1 MHILGVGSVLKQY
14 ISRFKGN
21 ALGEGWDAVVPLL
34 TRMKAKSNSLIA
46 TVTNQLDMDKK
57 TKVVQ
62 HRAGLVSDK

>member
-1 MHILGVGSVLKQY
+1 MQKLGVDSVLKQY
-14 ISRFKGN
+14 ISRIGN
-21 ALGEGWDAVVPLL
+21 ALGEGWGAVVPIF
-34 TRMKAKSNSLIA
+34 TRMKAKSNSLTA

>member
-1 MHILGVGSVLKQY
+1 MPKLAVDSVLKQY
-14 ISRFKGN
+14 ISRLGN

-34 TRMKAKSNSLIA
+34 TRMKAKSDSLTA

>member
-1 MHILGVGSVLKQY
+1 MQKLGVDSVLKQY
-14 ISRFKGN
+14 ISRLGI
-21 ALGEGWDAVVPLL
+21 ALGEGWSAVVPLL

-46 TVTNQLDMDKK
+46 TVTNQLDLDKK